1 MKLIKINRK
10 TNNKAEQL
18 KLIISLYCVMSD
30 VKLSETELTILS
42 YFITYK
48 ISESTKKLIF
58 KSNLLKNDN
67 SYKNLLSKF
76 KKLGF
81 IWKDENKREYFVNE
95 DAFGNADDDV
105 VSLLIKM
112 DNR

>member
-1 MKLIKINRK
+1 MKLLKITRK

-30 VKLSETELTILS
+30 IKLSDTELTILS

-48 ISESTKKLIF
+48 INDSTKKLIF
-58 KSNLLKNDN
+58 KSELLKNEN

-81 IWKDENKREYFVNE
+81 IYKDEIKREYFVDE
-95 DAFGNADDDV
+95 EKFSNATDEV
-105 VSLLIKM
+105 VALVIKI

>member
-1 MKLIKINRK
+1 MELLKINRK

-18 KLIISLYCVMSD
+18 KLIISIFCVIMD
-30 VKLSETELTILS
+30 IKLSETELTILS
-42 YFITYK
+42 YFINYGINDK
-48 ISESTKKLIF
+48 TKELIF
-58 KSNLLKNDN
+58 KSDLLKNDN

-81 IWKDENKREYFVNE
+81 IKKDDIKREYYVNKE
-95 DAFGNADDDV
+95 KFGNTTDEEIGI
-105 VSLLIKM
+105 LIKM

>member
-1 MKLIKINRK
+1 MKLIKIDRK

-18 KLIISLYCVMSD
+18 KLVISLYCVMSD
-30 VKLSETELTILS
+30 IKLSETELTILS

-48 ISESTKKLIF
+48 INDTTKKLIF

-81 IWKDENKREYFVNE
+81 IQKDEIKREYFVNE
-95 DAFGNADDDV
+95 EKFGNATDDV
-105 VSLLIKM
+105 IGILIKM